1 MPERMIRQGILTS
14 EPVNKLGWPAEV
26 FYRRLMSVAD
36 DFGRFDGRPAVLRA
50 SLYPLKLDKVSD
62 SDVSKWML
70 ETAEAGCVRIYHV
83 DGKPFVEIAKFGQR
97 LRAMKSKCPEPP
109 ASADNCGH
117 PPAVADIRIGV
128 GDGDEGGDVVECV
141 ADAHT
146 PTLEEFRGYAQGL
159 CIPPDV
165 VEACYH
171 YYAAAGF
178 CRGQTRLTNYRSLL
192 MAWWAKE
199 QSNPKKQQA
208 ARPRMAI

>member
-1 MPERMIRQGILTS
+1 MPTRILRDWTDS
-14 EPVNKLGWPAEV
+14 ESVNSLSDGAEKFFV
-26 FYRRLMSVAD
+26 RLIMKAD
-36 DFGRFDGRPAVLRA
+36 DFGRFHGTAKMLRPT
-50 SLYPLKLDKVSD
+50 LYPLQLDRVREAD
-62 SDVSKWML
+62 LDRWM
-70 ETAEAGCVRIYHV
+70 AECQKASLVRLYEAQ
-83 DGKPFVEIAKFGQR
+83 GKRVVEIVKFGQR
-97 LRAMKSKCPEPP
+97 TRAEHSKFPSCPSDAGQVTVTCQTP
-109 ASADNCGH
+109 AH
-117 PPAVADIRIGV
+117 VV
-128 GDGDEGGDVVECV
+128 GDGDVVEGGD
-141 ADAHT
+141 DAHT